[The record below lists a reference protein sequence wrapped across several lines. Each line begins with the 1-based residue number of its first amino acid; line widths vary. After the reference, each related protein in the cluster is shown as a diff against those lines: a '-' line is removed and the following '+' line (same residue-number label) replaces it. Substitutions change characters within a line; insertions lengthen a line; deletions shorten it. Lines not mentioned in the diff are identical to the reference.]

1 MLDQI
6 EDAGIHGVE
15 PVGQDYFPMPIVW
28 VPILPNRSAN
38 AERLGQ
44 ALSADPYIIATSTAS
59 RRGNVLAMRRLKD
72 ASNEISVP
80 PTGRV
85 GS

>member
-15 PVGQDYFPMPIVW
+15 PVGQDYFPMPDVW
-28 VPILPNRSAN
+28 VPILPNWSAN

-44 ALSADPYIIATSTAS
+44 ALSAFPYIIATSGAS
-59 RRGNVLAMRRLKD
+59 RRGNVLAMRRVMD
-72 ASNEISVP
+72 ARNETSIPLTGSVKP
-80 PTGRV
+80 
-85 GS
+85 